1 MAIKTAHFSGTIH
14 VISMSLSSGT
24 DPWGRNSSAITGSWI
39 TGSVSESI
47 VRICESTA
55 SIDAFGKEYFEYVLA
70 QPTSSLGWGFSSGSL
85 TAINM
90 HVVGNYIDEYDENG
104 EPVSGSF
111 RESYD
116 RELVYE
122 ITLPEDWRD
131 QVPTFSPDVR

>member
-1 MAIKTAHFSGTIH
+1 MATKKVHLPRAPYI
-14 VISMSLSSGT
+14 ISMSLSSGT

-85 TAINM
+85 TATNM